1 MSSIHKHGELNCSH
15 PAEVDQGPEG
25 RADRASCI
33 ENIVDEDDV
42 LVVDVRGYFGPS
54 NHGLRRNFGQV
65 VPIKID
71 VEHPHLRR
79 LSGPVAD
86 VLRHPLGHRDAPALN
101 AQQHHVTPCIC
112 RHDLIGQMFQRA
124 THFTRRHELIAQLQC
139 HGRRDYMLNSVSPMS
154 QAPDLTAEF
163 AGIRLKNPV
172 IAASGTFGYGEEF
185 KRFVDLN
192 RIGAV
197 VVKGTSA
204 RAMAGNQP
212 PRLFPTA
219 SGMINSI
226 GLENVGVD
234 AFVRDKMPAL
244 REVGC
249 SVFVNVF
256 GFAEEEYAEVIDKL
270 NECEGITAYE
280 LNISCPNTKHGG
292 MTFGTNAQLTHSLTK
307 MLKARSRRP
316 LIVKMSPNVTDIAEL
331 ARAAEDAGADALTVA
346 NTYLA
351 MAIDTDTFMPR
362 IHTVTGGLSGPAI
375 KPITLRLV
383 YQCVRAVKIPVIGL
397 GGIFSAEDAVEYLL
411 AGACAVQIGTANFQ
425 DPRAPVRIL
434 DGLEKF
440 MAKRAMASLK
450 DVIGKMKS

>member
-1 MSSIHKHGELNCSH
+1 
-15 PAEVDQGPEG
+15 
-25 RADRASCI
+25 
-33 ENIVDEDDV
+33 
-42 LVVDVRGYFGPS
+42 
-54 NHGLRRNFGQV
+54 
-65 VPIKID
+65 
-71 VEHPHLRR
+71 
-79 LSGPVAD
+79 
-86 VLRHPLGHRDAPALN
+86 
-101 AQQHHVTPCIC
+101 
-112 RHDLIGQMFQRA
+112 
-124 THFTRRHELIAQLQC
+124 
-139 HGRRDYMLNSVSPMS
+139 MS
-154 QAPDLTAEF
+154 QVPDLTAEF
-163 AGIRLKNPV
+163 AGIRLKNPI

-185 KRFVDLN
+185 KRFVDLK

-204 RAMAGNQP
+204 KPMQGNQP
-212 PRLFPTA
+212 PRLFPTP
-219 SGMINSI
+219 SGMLNSI

-234 AFVRDKMPAL
+234 SFISEKMPSL
-244 REVGC
+244 RESQC
-249 SVFVNVF
+249 AVFVNVF

-270 NECEGITAYE
+270 NACEGIAAYE

-292 MTFGTNAQLTHSLTK
+292 MMFGTDARLTHSLTK
-307 MLKARSRRP
+307 MLKSRAKRP
-316 LIVKMSPNVTDIAEL
+316 LLVKMSPNVTDIAEL

-351 MAIDTDTFMPR
+351 MAIDTDTFKPR

-397 GGIFSAEDAVEYLL
+397 GGIFSAEDAVEYFL

-440 MAKRAMASLK
+440 MARRGMSSLR
-450 DVIGKMKS
+450 DLIGKLNV